1 MPDQQKPHFEPPPW
15 EQEAFERFRKEQDE
29 VRARE
34 ELEAALRAVRSP
46 EPDEVRSPEPEEPVE
61 LPAAVPPAETREQEA
76 LEAEQPTALS
86 EARINAML
94 IELRGE
100 EPLTPT
106 VNKPLTYG
114 AIAFMTGTGTYIMI
128 QSALLFGDVRTDA
141 GASSLLAGALSF
153 VVLLVGLGFLGG
165 AFLLFRKYREHL

>member
-1 MPDQQKPHFEPPPW
+1 
-15 EQEAFERFRKEQDE
+15 
-29 VRARE
+29 
-34 ELEAALRAVRSP
+34 
-46 EPDEVRSPEPEEPVE
+46 
-61 LPAAVPPAETREQEA
+61 
-76 LEAEQPTALS
+76 
-86 EARINAML
+86 ML